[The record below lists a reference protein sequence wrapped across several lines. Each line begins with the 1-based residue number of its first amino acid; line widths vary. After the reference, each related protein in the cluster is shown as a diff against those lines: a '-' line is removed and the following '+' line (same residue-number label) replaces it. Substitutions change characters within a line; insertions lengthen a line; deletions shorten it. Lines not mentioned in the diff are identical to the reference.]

1 MKDKEI
7 VMKNIKTILVM
18 ILCLAV
24 SLSYAQTY
32 EKIAQT
38 GFQFLSVRSDARA
51 NGMAGALNAVE
62 CGSAAIYYNPAT
74 LGFMN
79 GAIDVTASYNM
90 WIADIQ
96 HNAFTGAF
104 NIGGGRYGAVAFS
117 LANVDY
123 GEIEGTEFWG
133 NDQGYIETGTIHPT
147 AMQAGLGYAISL
159 STKFAIGGQVRWA
172 GQDLG
177 ASNVLIEDLQTGT
190 SSVETRRHVANALA
204 FDFGT
209 FFKTGW
215 KSFVFGMSVR
225 NFSGEVMYE
234 EESFQLPLT
243 FTMGVSMDLMDF
255 VESAS
260 DQHSLLLSVDA
271 SHPRSYPEYIDL
283 GLEYKFMDVFFARV
297 GYMGNR
303 DERGITFGSGV
314 QVAGIQIDYS
324 YTPFGIF
331 NNSQSFTLRYSF

>member
-1 MKDKEI
+1 
-7 VMKNIKTILVM
+7 M

-24 SLSYAQTY
+24 SLSYAQDY

-62 CGSAAIYYNPAT
+62 CGSAAAYYNPAT

-79 GAIDVTASYNM
+79 GTLDVTASYNL
-90 WIADIQ
+90 WIAGIK

-104 NIGGGRYGAVAFS
+104 NIAGGRFGAVSLS
-117 LANVDY
+117 LASVDY

-133 NDQGYIETGTIHPT
+133 NDQGYIETGLIYPT
-147 AMQAGLGYAISL
+147 AMQAGLGYAVAL
-159 STKFAIGGQVRWA
+159 STKFSVGGQVRWA
-172 GQDLG
+172 GQNLG
-177 ASNVLIEDLQTGT
+177 SSNVLIEDLQTG
-190 SSVETRRHVANALA
+190 SQSVETRLHIANALA

-255 VESAS
+255 AKSGS
-260 DQHSLLLSVDA
+260 DKHSVLLSVDA
-271 SHPRSYPEYIDL
+271 SHPRSYPEYIDF
-283 GLEYKFMDVFFARV
+283 GIEYKFMDVFFARV

-303 DERGITFGSGV
+303 DERGFTFGSGV
-314 QVAGIQIDYS
+314 EVAGIQIDYS
-324 YTPFGIF
+324 YTPFGVF

>member
-1 MKDKEI
+1 MKHKRI
-7 VMKNIKTILVM
+7 ALVLIIL
-18 ILCLAV
+18 LSV
-24 SLSYAQTY
+24 SSVFASDYK
-32 EKIAQT
+32 KIAQT

-51 NGMAGALNAVE
+51 NGMAGALNSVE
-62 CGSAAIYYNPAT
+62 CGSAAMFYNPAT
-74 LGFMN
+74 LGFMKDN
-79 GAIDVTASYNM
+79 MDLTASYNT

-96 HNAFTGAF
+96 HNAFSGAMKLA
-104 NIGGGRYGAVAFS
+104 NGRYGTVAFS
-117 LANVDY
+117 VANVDY

-147 AMQAGLGYAISL
+147 AIQAGLGYATAL
-159 STKFAIGGQVRWA
+159 STKFSIGGQVKWTA
-172 GQDLG
+172 QDLG
-177 ASNVLIEDLQTGT
+177 TSNVLVQNLQDGT
-190 SSVETRRHVANALA
+190 SSIETKRYLETALA

-209 FFKTGW
+209 YFITGW

-243 FTMGVSMDLMDF
+243 FTMGVSMNLMDLL
-255 VESAS
+255 EDSNPA
-260 DQHSLLLSVDA
+260 HSLLFSMDA

-283 GLEYKFMDVFFARV
+283 GLEYKFQNIFFARV

-303 DERGITFGSGV
+303 DERGMTFGTGV
-314 QVAGIQIDYS
+314 SVAGIVFDYS

>member
-1 MKDKEI
+1 
-7 VMKNIKTILVM
+7 MKNIKLTLTLIV
-18 ILCLAV
+18 CLSVGLLFAED
-24 SLSYAQTY
+24 YK
-32 EKIAQT
+32 KIAQT

-74 LGFMN
+74 LGFMQ
-79 GAIDVTASYNM
+79 GTMDVTASYNT
-90 WIADIQ
+90 WIAGIK
-96 HNAFTGAF
+96 HNSFTGAF
-104 NIGGGRYGAVAFS
+104 NIANGRFGAVAIS
-117 LANVDY
+117 VSSVDY

-133 NDQGYIETGTIHPT
+133 NDQGYIETGLIYPT
-147 AMQAGLGYAISL
+147 AMQAGIGYAKSL
-159 STKFAIGGQVRWA
+159 STKFSVGGQIRWV

-177 ASNVLIEDLQTGT
+177 SSNVLIEDLQTGT
-190 SSVETRRHVANALA
+190 SEVVTRDHVANALA

-209 FFKTGW
+209 YFKTGW

-225 NFSGEVMYE
+225 NFSGEVMFE

-255 VESAS
+255 VESAG
-260 DQHSLLLSVDA
+260 DNHSLLLSVDA

-283 GLEYKFMDVFFARV
+283 GLEYKFMDVFFVRV

-303 DERGITFGSGV
+303 DERGLTFGSGV
-314 QVAGIQIDYS
+314 EVAGISIDYS

-331 NNSQSFTLRYSF
+331 NDAQSFTLRYSF